1 MHLFVTLF
9 GFRDFVDMYCLLVLI
24 ILEAV
29 VWCLFASSVKAQS
42 SASVQM
48 NWICVSY
55 ISSPSFQVLWL
66 RTMLKFMEYHFRTY
80 FMHILFQLIWS
91 KASVFFIS
99 DENSGWVPISLL
111 LIISLSFDL
120 HYGCSVRRSHL
131 FITSGRE
138 MDSLEIVQ
146 TEAY

>member
-80 FMHILFQLIWS
+80 FMHILFQLI
-91 KASVFFIS
+91 
-99 DENSGWVPISLL
+99 
-111 LIISLSFDL
+111 
-120 HYGCSVRRSHL
+120 
-131 FITSGRE
+131 
-138 MDSLEIVQ
+138 
-146 TEAY
+146 